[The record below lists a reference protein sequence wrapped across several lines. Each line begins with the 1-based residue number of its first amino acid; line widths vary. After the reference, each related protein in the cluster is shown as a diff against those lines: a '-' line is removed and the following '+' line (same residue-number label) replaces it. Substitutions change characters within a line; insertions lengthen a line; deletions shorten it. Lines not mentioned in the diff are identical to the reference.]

1 MLKVLKWFFGGI
13 GGIMVILVLVYY
25 FGPKIKVKN
34 MNGTLPVV
42 NNNLIELEKEIEK
55 SEAAI
60 IGLKENNE
68 ARIIWADEQKKEKT
82 PYSIVYLHGFSA
94 SQGEGEPVHME
105 VAKYY
110 GCNLYLSRLEGH
122 GIQEE
127 EVFFN
132 LKPESFLASAKKAV
146 AIGKEI
152 GEKVIVMG
160 TSTGGMFGLY
170 LAAENPEI
178 AGLVLYSPLVDF
190 YDPNAK
196 LLAAQWGLQVGRV
209 VMGSDYAGFTPK
221 YEIQENYWSTKY
233 RIEGLVT
240 LSALVTQLMKPE
252 VFAKIKCPL
261 FLGYYYK
268 NEKLQDQ
275 VVSVGAMREMF
286 GMLGT
291 PDSLKVNM
299 PFPEAG
305 EHVIASK
312 YVSKNWQEV
321 RDSTMVFLGE
331 TMNLQPVD
339 ELPYDVK

>member
-1 MLKVLKWFFGGI
+1 MLKVLKWLFGGV
-13 GGIMVILVLVYY
+13 GGAIIILVLVYY
-25 FGPKIKVKN
+25 FGPKIKIKN
-34 MNGTLPVV
+34 MNGELPEM
-42 NNNLIELEKEIEK
+42 NGNLVELEKKINQ
-55 SEAAI
+55 SEASVSGI
-60 IGLKENNE
+60 KENNQ
-68 ARIIWADEQKKEKT
+68 ARIIWANENKKEKT

-94 SQGEGEPVHME
+94 SQGEGEPLHME

-127 EVFFN
+127 DVFFN
-132 LKPESFLASAKKAV
+132 LTPENFLESAKKAI

-152 GEKVIVMG
+152 GEQVIVMG
-160 TSTGGMFGLY
+160 TSTGAMFGIY

-196 LLAAQWGLQVGRV
+196 LLADQWGLQVGRV

-240 LSALVTQLMKPE
+240 LSSLVTELMKPE
-252 VFAKIKCPL
+252 IFSKVKCPV

-268 NEKLQDQ
+268 NEELQDQ
-275 VVSVGAMREMF
+275 VVSVRAMRKMF
-286 GMLGT
+286 GQLGT

-312 YVSKNWQEV
+312 YVSTNWQEV
-321 RDSTMVFLGE
+321 RDSSMVFLGE
-331 TMNLQPVD
+331 VMNLQPVD